1 MTLPLSGV
9 RVLDLA
15 QVYAGPTCA
24 RLLADLGADVIK
36 IEGLKRMDI
45 TRNFIMPENVAAE
58 DYWNTAGYFL
68 LRNGGKRSLTLDFS
82 EESGGAGVDIVKKL
96 IPQCDIVVESFT
108 PHVMAK
114 FGLDYKSLTAIKP
127 DIIMISLSGYGQN
140 GPWRDFSAYGMG
152 LEPASGISSITGYEN
167 GDPLRTGI
175 SFTDPYSGIVGAGA
189 VLAALVYR
197 RRTGKG
203 QYIDLSEQE
212 AAIPVVGYALME
224 QAMSALGG
232 SASGGNGRPPKRI
245 GNRSYWYAPQGA
257 YRCTGEDNWLVISIR
272 DDDEFAALAKVLGHP
287 EWATDKRF
295 AGNTSRMQNHDALD
309 ALIEAWTDTQ
319 DHVEAMHTLQAA
331 GVLAA
336 AVLNPKEVLLDPH
349 LRERGFFDRVDTENA
364 GVRPV
369 PHQLGAKFSAFEMDS
384 ARRAPKLGEH
394 NHEVLS
400 SLLGLTDAEI
410 AELAEKQVI
419 GDTPI
424 SAVPLPVMRMFVQ
437 FPLISYQ
444 NMGALGGI
452 ETDYKEQLG
461 ISDGTWNKDQGT

>member
-1 MTLPLSGV
+1 MSLPLAGV

-15 QVYAGPTCA
+15 QVYAGPTCT
-24 RLLADLGADVIK
+24 RLLAALGADVIK

-45 TRNFIMPENVAAE
+45 TRNFIMPENIAAE
-58 DYWNTAGYFL
+58 DYWNTSGYFL

-114 FGLDYKSLTAIKP
+114 FGLDYASLTAIKP
-127 DIIMISLSGYGQN
+127 DIIMISMSGYGQN

-167 GDPLRTGI
+167 GDPQRTGI

-212 AAIPVVGYALME
+212 AAIPVVGHALME
-224 QAMSALGG
+224 QAM
-232 SASGGNGRPPKRI
+232 NGRVSKRI
-245 GNRSYWYAPQGA
+245 GNRSYWFAPQGC
-257 YRCTGEDNWLVISIR
+257 YRCSGDDNWLVISVR
-272 DDDEFAALAKVLGHP
+272 DDAEFEAMAKTLGHP
-287 EWATDKRF
+287 EWASDKRF
-295 AGNTSRMQNHDALD
+295 VDNTSRIKSHDALD
-309 ALIEAWTDTQ
+309 TLIEAWTGTQ
-319 DHVEAMHTLQAA
+319 GHIEAMRSLQAA

-349 LRERGFFDRVDTENA
+349 LRERRFFDLVDTENA
-364 GVRPV
+364 GARPV

-394 NHEVLS
+394 NAEVLS
-400 SLLGLTDAEI
+400 SLLGIGDAEI

-437 FPLISYQ
+437 FPLTSYQ

-461 ISDGTWNKDQGT
+461 IADGTGNKEQGT

>member
-1 MTLPLSGV
+1 MTRPLDGI

-15 QVYAGPTCA
+15 QVYAGPTCT

-45 TRNFIMPENVAAE
+45 TRNFIMPENLAAE
-58 DYWNTAGYFL
+58 DYWNTSGYFL

-96 IPQCDIVVESFT
+96 IPQCDVVVESFT

-127 DIIMISLSGYGQN
+127 DLIMISMSGYGQN

-152 LEPASGISSITGYEN
+152 LEPASGISSITGYED

-189 VLAALVYR
+189 VLSALVYR
-197 RRTGKG
+197 RKSGKG

-224 QAMSALGG
+224 QAM
-232 SASGGNGRPPKRI
+232 NGKAPPRI
-245 GNRSYWYAPQGA
+245 GNRSYWYAPQNA
-257 YRCTGEDNWLVISIR
+257 YRCSGDPDGQGDNWLMISVR
-272 DDDEFAALAKVLGHP
+272 DDAEFAALAKALGHP
-287 EWATDKRF
+287 EWADDKRF
-295 AGNTSRMQNHDALD
+295 ADNASRMQNQDALD
-309 ALIEAWTDTQ
+309 ALIEEWTKTQ
-319 DHVEAMHTLQAA
+319 DHVEAMHTLQKA

-336 AVLNPKEVLLDPH
+336 AVLNPKESLLDPH
-349 LRERGFFDRVDTENA
+349 LKTRGFFDRVDTGNA

-384 ARRAPKLGEH
+384 ARRAPRLGEH
-394 NHEVLS
+394 NAEVLS
-400 SLLGLTDAEI
+400 SLLGMGETEI
-410 AELAEKQVI
+410 AELAEKGVI

-437 FPLISYQ
+437 FPLTSYQ
-444 NMGALGGI
+444 NMGALAGI
-452 ETDYKEQLG
+452 ETDYREKLG
-461 ISDGTWNKDQGT
+461 IAEATRE